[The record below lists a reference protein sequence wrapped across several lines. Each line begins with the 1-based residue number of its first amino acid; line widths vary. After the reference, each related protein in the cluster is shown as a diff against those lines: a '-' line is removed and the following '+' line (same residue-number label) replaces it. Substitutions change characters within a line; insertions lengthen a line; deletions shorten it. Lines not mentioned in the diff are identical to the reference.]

1 MDKYFPQSAYE
12 ADMKH
17 MKNKTGPYK
26 HLAKGSG
33 GAKPPGKPPAPPV
46 YNPGPPPK
54 PPGGGSFN
62 DRFPT
67 GKTGKIGNVKVP
79 SGYKPQKYAWSSR
92 PPGPGM
98 PGWKAPGTGKAL
110 ELGRYA
116 KGVKG
121 PVIRGNAR
129 VFLVD
134 SKFTKGR
141 ELFGPAGYGG
151 GQQGGALGRT
161 HYEVM
166 KHHRSTTTAQRA
178 AAHSAKLAKT
188 AKIVK
193 GANIFGLG
201 MIAAEG
207 IYKGTKR
214 ALGPGGTEFHTKKS
228 KNKYGTKGY

>member
-54 PPGGGSFN
+54 PP
-62 DRFPT
+62 T
-67 GKTGKIGNVKVP
+67 GKVGTGKIGNVKVP
-79 SGYKPQKYAWSSR
+79 SGYKPQRYVWSSK

-110 ELGRYA
+110 ELGRYV
-116 KGVKG
+116 KGVKY
-121 PVIRGNAR
+121 PVIRSTAR
-129 VFLVD
+129 IG
-134 SKFTKGR
+134 SGR
-141 ELFGPAGYGG
+141 GVPSSGPNSRLIAQMSPKWQGA
-151 GQQGGALGRT
+151 QQGISRSAAIRQNMAL
-161 HYEVM
+161 
-166 KHHRSTTTAQRA
+166 
-178 AAHSAKLAKT
+178 HSAKIAKG

-193 GANIFGLG
+193 GANIVGLG